1 MPFQDGRSQGNNHK
15 AARRSG
21 RAKYE
26 HLAHKRNSD
35 ALRESSPV
43 RSAGSYL
50 PRAVEHRHR
59 RWEVCCWLPRSGIIE
74 DLIQFLGLN
83 GVDLPI
89 ANRPYPKSDQK
100 RVRSRLICGLGSEM
114 TEDCSGKKEKKASR

>member
-1 MPFQDGRSQGNNHK
+1 MVDRKGITTKPHG
-15 AARRSG
+15 AA
-21 RAKYE
+21 AE
-26 HLAHKRNSD
+26 PNMNTW
-35 ALRESSPV
+35 PI
-43 RSAGSYL
+43 
-50 PRAVEHRHR
+50 
-59 RWEVCCWLPRSGIIE
+59 SGIRMLCEKVLQCIPKGVVNGVPLNTGVDAGKYAVGCNTGVSE
-74 DLIQFLGLN
+74 YLIQFLGLN